1 MVGTIPIAIDIQNSD
16 LDIICYVEDQ
26 KDFVRTVEDAF
37 QAEKD
42 FSIRHLNDRELPAIV
57 ANFFIDD
64 FEIEIFGQAVP
75 SIQQAAYKHM
85 LIEDY
90 LLKKYGEAFR
100 QQIITLKKQGYKTE
114 PAFALLLGLEGN
126 PYTELLKISTH

>member
-1 MVGTIPIAIDIQNSD
+1 M
-16 LDIICYVEDQ
+16 EDQ